1 MPGGESARHRELKR
15 LALRWAQ
22 LEGWS
27 ICAEEVALP
36 HSSYRADLAAY
47 RPATERLREPD
58 PRDPSR
64 QRIVTR
70 AAVGLTAVFE
80 CKQAR
85 SDFLKDSRASAALQA
100 KLAKLAERRATLERT
115 LRVHHPTLRSGET
128 LFPEFDTAALE
139 ALEHATLQR
148 VLAQIRT
155 LQGQLYEGV
164 KFEELV
170 RYRCASA
177 CWLVAEPEV
186 FTPGEVPLGWGL
198 LVRQGE
204 ALVVQQKPALLEC
217 HERTRL
223 ALLQRIAQM
232 ATRGAN
238 RAHGLDAT
246 SLWEE
251 RRGSRNHYRFALSR
265 SNRAKPRKSS

>member
-1 MPGGESARHRELKR
+1 MAGGGESARHRELKR
-15 LALRWAQ
+15 LGLRWAQ

-47 RPATERLREPD
+47 RPASERMREPD
-58 PRDPSR
+58 PRRPGR
-64 QRIVTR
+64 ERLVTR

-85 SDFLKDSRASAALQA
+85 SDFLKDSRATAALRA
-100 KLAKLAERRATLERT
+100 KLERLAERRATLERT
-115 LRVHHPTLRSGET
+115 LRVHHPTLQSGDS
-128 LFPEFDTAALE
+128 LFPEFDQAALE
-139 ALEHATLQR
+139 DLGHRSLQQ
-148 VLAQIRT
+148 VLGQIRT
-155 LQGQLYEGV
+155 LQGQLYAGV

-186 FTPGEVPLGWGL
+186 FAPGEIPLGWGL
-198 LVRQGE
+198 LVRRGE
-204 ALVVQQKPALLEC
+204 SLELRQRPALLDC

-223 ALLQRIAQM
+223 ALLQRIAQT

-238 RAHGLDAT
+238 RAHGIDAA

-251 RRGSRNHYRFALSR
+251 RRGRRPATET
-265 SNRAKPRKSS
+265 PP

>member
-1 MPGGESARHRELKR
+1 MAGGESARHRELKR

-22 LEGWS
+22 LEGWT

-36 HSSYRADLAAY
+36 HSGYRADLAAY
-47 RPATERLREPD
+47 RPATERVREPH
-58 PRDPSR
+58 PVEPGKMRTIS
-64 QRIVTR
+64 R

-115 LRVHHPTLRSGET
+115 LRVHHPTLHSGET

-139 ALEHATLQR
+139 SLEHESLQR
-148 VLAQIRT
+148 VLSQIRT
-155 LQGQLYEGV
+155 LQGQLYAGL

-177 CWLVAEPEV
+177 CWLVAEEEV
-186 FTPGEVPLGWGL
+186 FAEGEIPLGWGL
-198 LVRQGE
+198 LVRSGE
-204 ALVVQQKPALLEC
+204 NLRIEQRPALLDC

-223 ALLQRIAQM
+223 ALLQRIAQT
-232 ATRGAN
+232 ATRSAN
-238 RAHGLDAT
+238 REHGIDGLK
-246 SLWEE
+246 LWGE
-251 RRGSRNHYRFALSR
+251 RRGRRTE
-265 SNRAKPRKSS
+265 